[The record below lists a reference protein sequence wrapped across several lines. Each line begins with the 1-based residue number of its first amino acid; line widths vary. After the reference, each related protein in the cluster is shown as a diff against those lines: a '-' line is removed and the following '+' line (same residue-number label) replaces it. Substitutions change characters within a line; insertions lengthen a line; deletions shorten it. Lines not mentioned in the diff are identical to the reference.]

1 MEITITEFNQKI
13 IGKKIM
19 AKKKQRFV
27 LEFEK
32 PIVNLEEKI
41 AEMREYA
48 LASGL
53 ELEDDIKRLEKKAS
67 QLRKEIYANLN
78 RWQRVQLARH
88 PQRPYSLDYISRM
101 CSYFEEL
108 HGDRRFADDKAI
120 VSGLAKLEEFSII
133 LIGQQKGKDT
143 KDNLYRNFGMPHP
156 EGYRKALR
164 LMELAVKFNKP
175 VVTLIDT
182 PGAFPGIGAEERGQA
197 EAIAYNLFRMA
208 RLPVPI
214 INVII
219 GEGASGGA
227 LGIGVG
233 DRILMTENSW
243 YSVISPEGCA
253 AILWRDASHAPDAAE
268 AMKVTAPDLLKL
280 KIIDEIIKEPE
291 GGAHRD
297 YDLAANVVKEAILKH
312 LRELVKIPPKKL
324 IEQRMEKFSKMGAWK
339 E

>member
-1 MEITITEFNQKI
+1 
-13 IGKKIM
+13 M

-48 LASGL
+48 VASNL
-53 ELEDDIKRLEKKAS
+53 DLDEDIRRLEKKAAE
-67 QLRKEIYANLN
+67 LRHEIYINLS

-88 PQRPYSLDYISRM
+88 PQRPYTLDYIERM
-101 CSYFEEL
+101 CDYFEEL

-120 VSGLAKLEEFSII
+120 VAGLAKIDDFSVVVV
-133 LIGQQKGKDT
+133 GQQKGKDT
-143 KDNLYRNFGMPHP
+143 KENLYRNFGMPHP
-156 EGYRKALR
+156 EGYRKAMR
-164 LMELAVKFNKP
+164 MMELAAKFDKP
-175 VVTLIDT
+175 VITLIDT

-197 EAIAYNLFRMA
+197 EAIAYNLMRMA

-233 DRILMTENSW
+233 DRILMAENGW

-253 AILWRDASHAPDAAE
+253 AILWRDAAYAPQAAE
-268 AMKVTAPDLLKL
+268 AMKVTAPDLLKFG
-280 KIIDEIIKEPE
+280 IIDEIIKEPE
-291 GGAHRD
+291 GGAHVD
-297 YDLAANVVKEAILKH
+297 PDLAAKFVKEAILKH
-312 LRELVKIPPKKL
+312 LKQLIKIPTKKL
-324 IEQRMEKFSKMGAWK
+324 LQQRLEKFSKMGAWK

>member
-1 MEITITEFNQKI
+1 
-13 IGKKIM
+13 M

-48 LASGL
+48 AASNL
-53 ELEDDIKRLEKKAS
+53 DLDEDIRRLEKKAAE
-67 QLRKEIYANLN
+67 LRHEIYMNLS

-88 PQRPYSLDYISRM
+88 PQRPYTLDYIERM
-101 CSYFEEL
+101 CDYFEEL

-120 VSGLAKLEEFSII
+120 VAGLAKIDDFSVVIV
-133 LIGQQKGKDT
+133 GQQKGKDT
-143 KDNLYRNFGMPHP
+143 KENLYRNFGMPHP
-156 EGYRKALR
+156 EGYRKAMR
-164 LMELAVKFNKP
+164 VMELAAKFNKP
-175 VVTLIDT
+175 IITLIDT

-197 EAIAYNLFRMA
+197 EAIAYNLMRMA

-233 DRILMTENSW
+233 DRILMAENGW

-253 AILWRDASHAPDAAE
+253 AILWRDAAYAPQAAE
-268 AMKVTAPDLLKL
+268 AMKVTAPDLLKFG
-280 KIIDEIIKEPE
+280 IIDEIIKEPE
-291 GGAHRD
+291 GGAHVD
-297 YDLAANVVKEAILKH
+297 PDLAAKFVKEAILKH
-312 LRELVKIPPKKL
+312 LTQLIKIPSNKL
-324 IEQRMEKFSKMGAWK
+324 LQKRLEKFSKMGAWK

>member
-1 MEITITEFNQKI
+1 
-13 IGKKIM
+13 M
-19 AKKKQRFV
+19 AKKNKQFV
-27 LEFEK
+27 LAFEK
-32 PIVNLEEKI
+32 PIVDLEEKI

-48 LASGL
+48 RASGL
-53 ELEDDIKRLEKKAS
+53 DLEADIRRLEKKAA

-88 PQRPYSLDYISRM
+88 PQRPYALDYIARI
-101 CSYFEEL
+101 CPYFEEL

-120 VSGLAKLEEFSII
+120 VSGLAMLEEFSVVI
-133 LIGQQKGKDT
+133 IGQQKGKDT
-143 KDNLYRNFGMPHP
+143 KENLYRNFGMPHP

-164 LMELAVKFNKP
+164 LMELAAKFNKP
-175 VVTLIDT
+175 VITLIDT
-182 PGAFPGIGAEERGQA
+182 PGAYPGIGAEERGQA

-233 DRILMTENSW
+233 DRILMMENSW

-253 AILWRDASHAPDAAE
+253 AILWRDAAFAPKAAE
-268 AMKVTAPDLLKL
+268 AMKVTAPDLLQL
-280 KIIDEIIKEPE
+280 GVIDEIIKEPE

-297 YDLAANVVKEAILKH
+297 YDASAKAVKEAILKH
-312 LRELVKIPPKKL
+312 LRELVKIPTKKL
-324 IEQRMEKFSKMGAWK
+324 LEQRMEKFSKMGAWV

>member
-1 MEITITEFNQKI
+1 
-13 IGKKIM
+13 M
-19 AKKKQRFV
+19 AKKNRQFV

-32 PIVNLEEKI
+32 PISVLEQKI

-48 LASGL
+48 QKSGL
-53 ELEDDIKRLEKKAS
+53 ELEDDIQRLEEKAA
-67 QLRKEIYANLN
+67 QLRREIYSNLT

-88 PQRPYSLDYISRM
+88 PQRPYTMDYIARM
-101 CSYFEEL
+101 CPYFEEL

-120 VSGLAKLEEFSII
+120 IAGLARLEEFTVVI
-133 LIGQQKGKDT
+133 IGQQKGRDT
-143 KDNLYRNFGMPHP
+143 KENLHRNFGMPHP

-164 LMELAVKFNKP
+164 LFDLAAKFNKP
-175 VVTLIDT
+175 VITLIDT
-182 PGAFPGIGAEERGQA
+182 PGAYPGIGAEERGQA
-197 EAIAYNLFRMA
+197 EAIAYNLFKMA

-233 DRILMTENSW
+233 DRILMMENSW

-253 AILWRDASHAPDAAE
+253 AILWRDAAYAPQAAE
-268 AMKVTAPDLLKL
+268 AMKVTAPDLLNL
-280 KIIDEIIKEPE
+280 GIIDEIIKEPE
-291 GGAHRD
+291 GGANRD
-297 YDLAANVVKEAILKH
+297 YDAAANAVKEAILRH
-312 LRELVKIPPKKL
+312 LRELVKIPTDKL
-324 IEQRMEKFSKMGAWK
+324 LEQRMEKFSKMGAWT

>member
-1 MEITITEFNQKI
+1 
-13 IGKKIM
+13 M
-19 AKKKQRFV
+19 AKKNRQFV

-32 PIVNLEEKI
+32 PISVLEQKI

-48 LASGL
+48 QNSGL
-53 ELEDDIKRLEKKAS
+53 ELEDDIRRLEEKAA
-67 QLRKEIYANLN
+67 QLRREIYSNLS

-88 PQRPYSLDYISRM
+88 PQRPYTLDYIARM
-101 CSYFEEL
+101 CPYFEEL

-120 VSGLAKLEEFSII
+120 IAGLARLEEFTVVI
-133 LIGQQKGKDT
+133 IGQQKGRDT
-143 KDNLYRNFGMPHP
+143 KENLHRNFGMPHP

-164 LMELAVKFNKP
+164 LFDLAAKFNKP
-175 VVTLIDT
+175 VITLIDT
-182 PGAFPGIGAEERGQA
+182 PGAYPGIGAEERGQA
-197 EAIAYNLFRMA
+197 EAIAYNLFKMA

-233 DRILMTENSW
+233 DRILMMENSW

-253 AILWRDASHAPDAAE
+253 AILWRDAAYAPQAAE
-268 AMKVTAPDLLKL
+268 AMKVTAPDLLNL
-280 KIIDEIIKEPE
+280 GIIDEIIKEPE
-291 GGAHRD
+291 GGANRD
-297 YDLAANVVKEAILKH
+297 YDAAANAVKEAILRH
-312 LRELVKIPPKKL
+312 LRELVKIPTKKL
-324 IEQRMEKFSKMGAWK
+324 LEQRMEKFSKMGAWT